1 MEGACQICE
10 KMNILQTAPG
20 GAIVCSMCLEVVK
33 VANLFRWRADEAGVP
48 PVEVDEELLDILR
61 RILGYEGS
69 PTSN

>member
-20 GAIVCSMCLEVVK
+20 GTMVCSMCLEVVK

>member
-1 MEGACQICE
+1 MRKDEHSTDRARRDDGV
-10 KMNILQTAPG
+10 LD
-20 GAIVCSMCLEVVK
+20 VLEVVK